1 MMPGLD
7 AIEGIQMTTTENADN
22 TAAETTSSAAPAEP
36 NPAAAAKVDGAA
48 PATAA
53 PGRAPR
59 VGTSPRSPDRD
70 RDRDSDGDD
79 DRGDRNRR
87 GGGRGVRVEGN
98 LEKAIR
104 QFRKRIE
111 RQGLFRELRKRRF
124 FEKPSERRKRK
135 HREAEKRLRKKSRS
149 D

>member
-1 MMPGLD
+1 
-7 AIEGIQMTTTENADN
+7 
-22 TAAETTSSAAPAEP
+22 
-36 NPAAAAKVDGAA
+36 
-48 PATAA
+48 
-53 PGRAPR
+53 
-59 VGTSPRSPDRD
+59 
-70 RDRDSDGDD
+70 
-79 DRGDRNRR
+79 
-87 GGGRGVRVEGN
+87 VRVDGN

-135 HREAEKRLRKKSRS
+135 QREAEKRRRKKNRR

>member
-1 MMPGLD
+1 MVGAP
-7 AIEGIQMTTTENADN
+7 
-22 TAAETTSSAAPAEP
+22 AAERATAPAGAPPQQQDREGGGD
-36 NPAAAAKVDGAA
+36 DGRR
-48 PATAA
+48 
-53 PGRAPR
+53 G
-59 VGTSPRSPDRD
+59 RD
-70 RDRDSDGDD
+70 RGA
-79 DRGDRNRR
+79 
-87 GGGRGVRVEGN
+87 GGRGVRVDGN

-135 HREAEKRLRKKSRS
+135 QREAEKRRRKKSHR

>member
-1 MMPGLD
+1 
-7 AIEGIQMTTTENADN
+7 MTTTENADN

-36 NPAAAAKVDGAA
+36 NPAAAAKVDGAT

-70 RDRDSDGDD
+70 SDGDD
-79 DRGDRNRR
+79 DSGGRNRR

>member
-1 MMPGLD
+1 
-7 AIEGIQMTTTENADN
+7 MTTTENPENNEAD
-22 TAAETTSSAAPAEP
+22 AQA
-36 NPAAAAKVDGAA
+36 PAAASEAAPVPPADAAAPSQAPQQREAASSPEDADGAA
-48 PATAA
+48 PPEADDA
-53 PGRAPR
+53 G
-59 VGTSPRSPDRD
+59 DR
-70 RDRDSDGDD
+70 
-79 DRGDRNRR
+79 RGRNRR
-87 GGGRGVRVEGN
+87 AGGRGVRVDGN

-135 HREAEKRLRKKSRS
+135 QREAEKRRRKKSRR

>member
-1 MMPGLD
+1 
-7 AIEGIQMTTTENADN
+7 MTTTENSEN
-22 TAAETTSSAAPAEP
+22 TKAEGTTPAAPEEPAPAAETVVEHT
-36 NPAAAAKVDGAA
+36 
-48 PATAA
+48 
-53 PGRAPR
+53 APR
-59 VGTSPRSPDRD
+59 QPREGKGPASA
-70 RDRDSDGDD
+70 DGD
-79 DRGDRNRR
+79 RPDRNRR
-87 GGGRGVRVEGN
+87 GGGRGVRVDGN

-135 HREAEKRLRKKSRS
+135 QREAEKRRRKKSRR

>member
-1 MMPGLD
+1 MR
-7 AIEGIQMTTTENADN
+7 
-22 TAAETTSSAAPAEP
+22 
-36 NPAAAAKVDGAA
+36 VD
-48 PATAA
+48 
-53 PGRAPR
+53 
-59 VGTSPRSPDRD
+59 
-70 RDRDSDGDD
+70 
-79 DRGDRNRR
+79 
-87 GGGRGVRVEGN
+87 GN

-135 HREAEKRLRKKSRS
+135 QREAEKRRRKKFRR

>member
-1 MMPGLD
+1 MARHAPPQQQD
-7 AIEGIQMTTTENADN
+7 REG
-22 TAAETTSSAAPAEP
+22 
-36 NPAAAAKVDGAA
+36 G
-48 PATAA
+48 
-53 PGRAPR
+53 
-59 VGTSPRSPDRD
+59 
-70 RDRDSDGDD
+70 GDD
-79 DRGDRNRR
+79 GRRGRDR
-87 GGGRGVRVEGN
+87 GGGHGVRVDGN

-135 HREAEKRLRKKSRS
+135 QREAEKRRRKKSRQ

>member
-1 MMPGLD
+1 MR
-7 AIEGIQMTTTENADN
+7 
-22 TAAETTSSAAPAEP
+22 
-36 NPAAAAKVDGAA
+36 VD
-48 PATAA
+48 
-53 PGRAPR
+53 
-59 VGTSPRSPDRD
+59 
-70 RDRDSDGDD
+70 
-79 DRGDRNRR
+79 
-87 GGGRGVRVEGN
+87 GN

-135 HREAEKRLRKKSRS
+135 QREAEKRRRKKSHR